1 MRMYPNPFGAIL
13 LLASL
18 FAATS
23 FLLTIILTG
32 LEVLI
37 TALQAFIFAT
47 LTSFYIAD
55 AMETS
60 H

>member
-1 MRMYPNPFGAIL
+1 MSKFL
-13 LLASL
+13 LSIGLL
-18 FAATS
+18 FSVTS
-23 FLLTIILTG
+23 FVVTLLVTL

-55 AMETS
+55 ATETS